1 MVRLFVILFIL
12 VCFSCE
18 QKPVN
23 NSFIPK
29 ANEHFNDDNRDRA
42 AWQKP
47 SLVINKLGDLTGKT
61 VADIGAGTGYF
72 AFRLAFKAEK
82 VIAVEIDRSLI
93 DLMNGIKINLPAEMQ
108 AHFETRLA
116 GPDDAHLN
124 PEEADVVVVI
134 NTITYIEEKEAY
146 LKSLYNGLKRG
157 GKILVLDYKAIDIPL
172 EDIPALNERLPADQL
187 GLALA
192 KAGFMDI
199 DIDNNSLDYQY
210 MVMASKN

>member
-1 MVRLFVILFIL
+1 MIRIFIFL
-12 VCFSCE
+12 LIAACVSCE
-18 QKPVN
+18 QKPLN
-23 NSFIPK
+23 KSNIPT

-72 AFRLAFKAEK
+72 AFRLAFKAQK
-82 VIAVEIDRSLI
+82 VIAVEIDQSLI

-108 AHFETRLA
+108 THFETRLA
-116 GPDDAHLN
+116 GPDDANLN
-124 PEEADVVVVI
+124 DEEADVVVVI
-134 NTITYIEEKEAY
+134 NTINYIDQKEAY
-146 LKSLYNGLKRG
+146 LKSLYKGMKRG
-157 GKILVLDYKAIDIPL
+157 GKILVLDYKVINIPL
-172 EDIPALNERLPADQL
+172 EDIPALEERLPADEL

-199 DIDNNSLDYQY
+199 DIDKKSLDYQY
-210 MVMASKN
+210 MVMASKT